1 MMKQILNR
9 VGVEAAHAVIGG
21 KLAGSRLN
29 MKLGFA
35 LLKDRRVGVWPKL
48 LALGLGGAAAALLIG
63 LEIPFEAILAVFL
76 PGLGLALDYV
86 TDGMEAVILPV
97 LFGSLI
103 LPFVAPRQMVD
114 EIMMERAAPAVTA
127 LPPSVTS

>member
-103 LPFVAPRQMVD
+103 LPFVAPRQLVD